1 MKLQEGIVEKYD
13 GYTGRIVSEGK
24 KYVLTDNN
32 IVSGNDIKVN
42 DKVSFVS
49 ENVMGV
55 DMARFVK
62 LKEEQ

>member
-1 MKLQEGIVEKYD
+1 MKLQEGIVEEYD